1 MNEGYGPVAAE
12 HVHARHIEAGDNAW
26 WIAGENYSAV
36 LDGTNALR
44 VPASEVGIAA
54 EDDYELDFWVNA
66 TSDGTILRNGDTTLV
81 FSVKDA
87 QLSVAINGVTRK
99 TIPFAL
105 GTWHFIALNV
115 RRSGFTSVILDERVV
130 YQYVDGNTTP
140 RLGDF
145 VTIGEG
151 LTGAFDELHIARVS
165 VTNELL
171 ILSSHFRLHGNETGL
186 VAYYP
191 FEKDSIDSGN
201 QHMTVPTLEDRCTN
215 VLNKQTAQWVNDQM
229 VNGQMVNTNHPALVE
244 ARPVEQVPF
253 TFTASD
259 RQITIKLNDQQ
270 MAPARVEGC
279 NLRVEVRN
287 VVDEHGNYSA
297 PVCWNIYVKR
307 NSLLWEDNYASVT
320 KDELDEQSFELTM
333 VNNGSEIQSWQ
344 ITNIPAWLQLN
355 ATSGVIRPQSELTLT
370 ATLPASLAAGYYADI
385 LLLTGNDGIV
395 EPCIIEAAV
404 LAPEPDWKVNVNTY
418 EATGNIIARLSLPA
432 GVAQS
437 EHDIIAAFVNGE
449 CIGIAR
455 PQYIGIYDAWYV
467 MMTVYGNEE
476 TPAQTPI
483 QFRLWNAE
491 SGITYSSVKV
501 RPAPFRFSPNMVK
514 GTLADPVVL
523 EVTNHLQQTLAL
535 QPSWNW
541 ISLNVN
547 PVSARTENVFK
558 PVLGDISDIKDK
570 YSVFSISN
578 DTTYGGSLKV
588 MGVTSSYRVKAL
600 RATTLSVEGT
610 AINCAQTPVFI
621 NKGWTWIGYLPLQT
635 MSVADA
641 LADIAPASGDLV
653 KSKTAFAVYDGAQW
667 VGTLTRMTPGEGYM
681 YQSHAT
687 EGFTFHYPE
696 VSAMQYLH
704 APMRTNDQMASI
716 FSPVTDPYSGNM
728 SIIARVMNGDE
739 AVHGVEVGVFA
750 GDECRGAATEDGYMV
765 NDQMVN
771 DFGYWF
777 LTVAGD
783 EAAPLTIK
791 VYDPATGETIT
802 VQQTLTYT
810 DDATLGSLDEPYIIQ
825 LNVAEGIEDVDAS
838 AMLGGYRKIFINGI
852 LYIVRPNGEMYDA
865 TGKRVSE
872 K

>member
-1 MNEGYGPVAAE
+1 M
-12 HVHARHIEAGDNAW
+12 
-26 WIAGENYSAV
+26 
-36 LDGTNALR
+36 
-44 VPASEVGIAA
+44 
-54 EDDYELDFWVNA
+54 
-66 TSDGTILRNGDTTLV
+66 
-81 FSVKDA
+81 
-87 QLSVAINGVTRK
+87 
-99 TIPFAL
+99 
-105 GTWHFIALNV
+105 
-115 RRSGFTSVILDERVV
+115 RRSGSTSVILDERVV

-151 LTGAFDELHIARVS
+151 LSGAFDELRIARVS

-201 QHMTVPTLEDRCTN
+201 QHMTVPTLEDRCKN
-215 VLNKQTAQWVNDQM
+215 ALNKQTAEWVNSQFS
-229 VNGQMVNTNHPALVE
+229 NTNHPALVE
-244 ARPVEQVPF
+244 ARPVEPVPF

-279 NLRVEVRN
+279 NLKVEIKN
-287 VVDEHGNYSA
+287 VVDEHGNYAA
-297 PVCWNIYVKR
+297 PVCWNIYVQR
-307 NSLLWEDNYASVT
+307 NSLLWEDNYAAVT
-320 KDELDEQSFELTM
+320 KNELDEQSFELTM
-333 VNNGSEIQSWQ
+333 VNTGSEIQNWQ

-385 LLLTGNDGIV
+385 LLLTGNDGIA
-395 EPCIIEAAV
+395 EPCLIEAAV
-404 LAPEPDWKVNVNTY
+404 LAPEPDWNVNVNTY
-418 EATGNIIARLSLPA
+418 EATGNIIAKLSLPA

-455 PQYIGIYDAWYV
+455 PQYIGNYDAWYV
-467 MMTVYGNEE
+467 MMTVYGNEK

-547 PVSARTENVFK
+547 PVSARTENVFR
-558 PVLGDISDIKDK
+558 PVLGDISDVKDK

-578 DTTYGGSLKV
+578 DTTYGGTLKV
-588 MGVTSSYRVKAL
+588 MGVTSSYRVKAN
-600 RATTLSVEGT
+600 RATTLTVEGT
-610 AINCAQTPVFI
+610 AVNCAQTPIII

-635 MSVADA
+635 MSVSDA

-681 YQSHAT
+681 YQSHAAN
-687 EGFTFHYPE
+687 GFTFRYPE
-696 VSAMQYLH
+696 VSALQYLR
-704 APMRTNDQMASI
+704 APMRTNDPYGEAVFI
-716 FSPVTDPYSGNM
+716 PVTDPYSGNM
-728 SIIARVMNGDE
+728 SIVARVMNGDE
-739 AVHGVEVGVFA
+739 AVHGVEVGIFA
-750 GDECRGAATEDGYMV
+750 GDECRGAATEEFSSV
-765 NDQMVN
+765 NTTD
-771 DFGYWF
+771 GYWF

-791 VYDPATGETIT
+791 VHDPATGETIT

-810 DDATLGSLDEPYIIQ
+810 DDATIGSLDEPYIIQ
-825 LNVAEGIEDVDAS
+825 LNAAEGIEDVQGNVQGIKVQKVFED
-838 AMLGGYRKIFINGI
+838 GI
-852 LYIVRPNGEMYDA
+852 LYILRNGEKYDA

>member
-1 MNEGYGPVAAE
+1 
-12 HVHARHIEAGDNAW
+12 
-26 WIAGENYSAV
+26 
-36 LDGTNALR
+36 
-44 VPASEVGIAA
+44 
-54 EDDYELDFWVNA
+54 
-66 TSDGTILRNGDTTLV
+66 
-81 FSVKDA
+81 
-87 QLSVAINGVTRK
+87 
-99 TIPFAL
+99 
-105 GTWHFIALNV
+105 
-115 RRSGFTSVILDERVV
+115 
-130 YQYVDGNTTP
+130 
-140 RLGDF
+140 
-145 VTIGEG
+145 
-151 LTGAFDELHIARVS
+151 
-165 VTNELL
+165 
-171 ILSSHFRLHGNETGL
+171 
-186 VAYYP
+186 
-191 FEKDSIDSGN
+191 
-201 QHMTVPTLEDRCTN
+201 
-215 VLNKQTAQWVNDQM
+215 
-229 VNGQMVNTNHPALVE
+229 MVNTNHPALVE
-244 ARPVEQVPF
+244 ARPVEPVPF

-287 VVDEHGNYSA
+287 VVDEHGNYAA
-297 PVCWNIYVKR
+297 PVCWNLYVQR
-307 NSLLWEDNYASVT
+307 NSLLWEDNYAAVT

-333 VNNGSEIQSWQ
+333 VNTGSEIQNWQ

-385 LLLTGNDGIV
+385 LLLTGNDGIA
-395 EPCIIEAAV
+395 EPCLIEVSV

-418 EATGNIIARLSLPA
+418 EATGNIIAKLSLPA

-437 EHDIIAAFVNGE
+437 EHDIIAAFAGDHCV
-449 CIGIAR
+449 GIAH
-455 PQYIGIYDAWYV
+455 PQYIGNYDAWYV
-467 MMTVYGNEE
+467 MMTVYGDSTGSENL
-476 TPAQTPI
+476 

-547 PVSARTENVFK
+547 PVSARTENVFR
-558 PVLGDISDIKDK
+558 PVLGDISDVKDK

-578 DTTYGGSLKV
+578 DTTYGGTLKV
-588 MGVTSSYRVKAL
+588 MGVTSSYRVKAN
-600 RATTLSVEGT
+600 RATTLTVEGT
-610 AINCAQTPVFI
+610 AINCAQTPVSI

-681 YQSHAT
+681 YQSHAASR
-687 EGFTFHYPE
+687 FTFRYPE
-696 VSAMQYLH
+696 ISALQYLR
-704 APMRTNDQMASI
+704 APMRTNDPYGEADRMNEVNKEMSNVKSQISNV
-716 FSPVTDPYSGNM
+716 FTPVTDPYSGNM

-739 AVHGVEVGVFA
+739 PVHGVEVGVFA
-750 GDECRGAATEDGYMV
+750 GDECRGAATEEFSSV
-765 NDQMVN
+765 NTTD
-771 DFGYWF
+771 GYWF

-791 VYDPATGETIT
+791 VHDPATGETIT

-825 LNVAEGIEDVDAS
+825 LNAAEGIEDVQGNVQGIKVQKVFED
-838 AMLGGYRKIFINGI
+838 GI
-852 LYIVRPNGEMYDA
+852 LYILRNGEKYDA